1 MVSEESCKVKSK
13 FKGRIPW
20 REKLEKPQQPKIV
33 KIPPSMARFGKGTM
47 LIPTPKLVDGLL
59 REVPKGKLVTVGE
72 IRKRLANDFAADV
85 TCPLTTGI
93 FVRIVAEAAEED
105 RANGRQRITPY
116 WRVVKD
122 DGGLNPKFPGGEQLQ
137 ARYLRG
143 EGLSV
148 AHKGKRTVV
157 KDFEKRLVIL
167 H

>member
-1 MVSEESCKVKSK
+1 VKSK

-20 REKLEKPQQPKIV
+20 REKLEKPQRPKIV

-59 REVPKGKLVTVGE
+59 RQVPKGKLVTVGE

-122 DGGLNPKFPGGEQLQ
+122 NGGLNPKFPGGEQLQ

-157 KDFEKRLVIL
+157 KDFEKRLVVL

>member
-1 MVSEESCKVKSK
+1 MKSK
-13 FKGRIPW
+13 FNSRIPW
-20 REKLEKPQQPKIV
+20 REKLEKPQQPRLV

-47 LIPTPKLVDGLL
+47 LIPTPKLVDDLL
-59 REVPKGKLVTVGE
+59 RQVPKGKLVTVSE
-72 IRKRLANDFAADV
+72 IRKRLAGDFAADV

-105 RANGRQRITPY
+105 RAGGRQRITPY
-116 WRVVKD
+116 WRVIKD
-122 DGGLNPKFPGGEQLQ
+122 DGSLNPKFPGGEQLQ

-143 EGLSV
+143 EGFSV

-157 KDFEKRLVIL
+157 KDFEKRLAVL

>member
-1 MVSEESCKVKSK
+1 VKSK

-20 REKLEKPQQPKIV
+20 REKLEKPQRPKIV

-59 REVPKGKLVTVGE
+59 RQVPKGKLVTVGE

-105 RANGRQRITPY
+105 GANGRQRITPY

-122 DGGLNPKFPGGEQLQ
+122 NGGLNPKFPGGEQLQ

-157 KDFEKRLVIL
+157 KDFEKRLVVL

>member
-1 MVSEESCKVKSK
+1 MKNK

-20 REKLEKPQQPKIV
+20 REKLEKPQQPKVV
-33 KIPPSMARFGKGTM
+33 KISPSMARFGKGTM
-47 LIPTPKLVDGLL
+47 LIPTPKLVDDLL
-59 REVPKGKLVTVGE
+59 REVPKGKLVTIGE

-105 RANGRQRITPY
+105 RAGGRQRITPY
-116 WRVVKD
+116 WRVIKD
-122 DGGLNPKFPGGEQLQ
+122 DGSLNPKFPGGEQLQ
-137 ARYLRG
+137 AQHLRR

-157 KDFEKRLVIL
+157 KDFEKRLAVL
-167 H
+167 R

>member
-1 MVSEESCKVKSK
+1 VKSK

-47 LIPTPKLVDGLL
+47 LIPTPKLVDDLL

-72 IRKRLANDFAADV
+72 IRKRLANDFAVDV

-93 FVRIVAEAAEED
+93 FVRIVAEAAEEN

-157 KDFEKRLVIL
+157 KDFEKRLVVL

>member
-1 MVSEESCKVKSK
+1 MKSK
-13 FKGRIPW
+13 LKSRIPW
-20 REKLEKPQQPKIV
+20 REKLEKPQQPKLV
-33 KIPPSMARFGKGTM
+33 KVPPKMARFGRGTM
-47 LIPTPKLVDGLL
+47 LIPTPKLVDDLL
-59 REVPKGKLVTVGE
+59 RRVPKGRLVTVGE
-72 IRKRLANDFAADV
+72 IRKRLAADFAADV

-105 RANGRQRITPY
+105 RANGHKRIAPY

-137 ARYLRG
+137 ARHLRR
-143 EGLSV
+143 EGFSV

-157 KDFEKRLVIL
+157 KDFEKRLAIL

>member
-1 MVSEESCKVKSK
+1 MKSK

-33 KIPPSMARFGKGTM
+33 KVPPSMARFGKGTM

-157 KDFEKRLVIL
+157 KDFEKRLVVL